1 MKTAVL
7 ALALLSGSALAE
19 TCRMQETSQMTGQR
33 SVGEVVN
40 LTKDKRHNQCHVRY
54 QITVDGKSHTVEW
67 TQKGLYQEEIL
78 CQMAIKNGTNDLL
91 VRLPGQFQ
99 TETLVVCK
107 EKPTVQS
114 IHNGYE
120 GEEQEF
126 GSHPMKR
133 GYLKIGHA
141 SNCRF
146 FQGWAANGYSERAA
160 GVICENNNNLWTVVD
175 KFRVDRR

>member
-1 MKTAVL
+1 MKYFALVL
-7 ALALLSGSALAE
+7 ALVSSSTLAE
-19 TCRMQETSQMTGQR
+19 NCRMQETSQMTSQR
-33 SVGEVVN
+33 SVGQVLN
-40 LTKDKRHNQCHVRY
+40 LTKDISHNQCKVRY
-54 QITVDGKSHTVEW
+54 QINVDNKLHTIEW
-67 TQKGLYQEEIL
+67 SQKGLYQEEIL
-78 CQMAIKNGTNDLL
+78 CQVAIQNGTNDLL
-91 VRLPGQFQ
+91 VRLPGNFQ
-99 TETLVVCK
+99 TETVVICK
-107 EKPTVQS
+107 EKTPATSV
-114 IHNGYE
+114 HKGYE
-120 GEEQEF
+120 GDEREF